1 MWMNF
6 LSLHFVEVYNLL
18 ILVVAK
24 GYSGYAGKQLFKTSV
39 EMKHCA
45 AIIID
50 QDKVFTLLNRISFK
64 YNTLIKQSQN
74 VCSLIGKSYFEVK
87 TI

>member
-1 MWMNF
+1 
-6 LSLHFVEVYNLL
+6 
-18 ILVVAK
+18 
-24 GYSGYAGKQLFKTSV
+24 
-39 EMKHCA
+39 MKNCA

-50 QDKVFTLLNRISFK
+50 QDKVYILLKIISFK

-87 TI
+87 TIWSK